1 MNKETEKKIYVAGH
15 KGMVGS
21 AIVWSL
27 IKKGF
32 NKKLSK
38 ELVLI
43 LANGTLEILDKS
55 FDFNN
60 LIKKVASKNGTTEK
74 ALNFLKIDK
83 DLSLLISQAIYKAEK
98 RSREISKDLLWK

>member
-1 MNKETEKKIYVAGH
+1 MSLFLGILSKI
-15 KGMVGS
+15 
-21 AIVWSL
+21 L

-55 FDFNN
+55 YDFND

-74 ALNFLKIDK
+74 ALNFLNIDN

-98 RSREISKDLLWK
+98 RSREISKDLL

>member
-1 MNKETEKKIYVAGH
+1 MGILSKI
-15 KGMVGS
+15 
-21 AIVWSL
+21 L

-32 NKKLSK
+32 NQQDSR

-43 LANGTLEILDKS
+43 LADGTLEILGKS

-74 ALNFLKIDK
+74 ALNFLKIDN
-83 DLSLLISQAIYKAEK
+83 DLSLLITQAIYKAEK
-98 RSREISKDLLWK
+98 RSREISKDLL